1 MLYVSTAASFFVNPW
16 VNGLILGLMVLG
28 VFISFRILDVADLSV
43 EGIVPMITLLTAASI
58 AEGLSPWL
66 VVLISIVIGAICG
79 ALNALLTI
87 YLKTPPL
94 LSGIIVMALTFGIG
108 IMINSL
114 RSGSVSF
121 DASNCDTVFNWLQN
135 GLNSM
140 TSGWDLSARRE
151 FMFWSSYLSY
161 IIVALVILL
170 VIAFVLYF
178 FFGTELGMAIR
189 AVGKNKT
196 MARANGINVNMM
208 TIIGLSISG
217 ALVGLSATLYG
228 QHNTMG
234 LPTDGQGMIVIGLS
248 ALFLGETIC
257 SPHSFKSHLI
267 SALVG
272 SLLYWYLIQILMM
285 IDTNGYML
293 SVYKALL
300 LILIIALQL
309 GIAVVK
315 NKFGPGNKNKQ
326 IEPGN
331 GPSQTRKQIS
341 GMKESFVRHCFGDYY
356 ARS

>member
-1 MLYVSTAASFFVNPW
+1 MLYASAVSSFFVNPW

-28 VFISFRILDVADLSV
+28 VFISFRILDIADLSV
-43 EGIVPMITLLTAASI
+43 EGIVPMITLFTAAMISD
-58 AEGLSPWL
+58 GMNPWL
-66 VVLISIVIGAICG
+66 VLLLSVLMGAACG
-79 ALNALLTI
+79 VFNAILTI
-87 YLKTPPL
+87 HLKTPPL

-108 IMINSL
+108 VMINSI

-121 DASNCDTVFNWLQN
+121 DASERLTIFNWLQN
-135 GLNSM
+135 SLNNIA
-140 TSGWDLSARRE
+140 SGWDLASRRE

-170 VIAFVLYF
+170 ITLFVLYF

-196 MARANGINVNMM
+196 MARANGINISAMM
-208 TIIGLSISG
+208 VIGLAISG
-217 ALVGLSATLYG
+217 GLVGLSATLYG

-248 ALFLGETIC
+248 ALFLGETIF
-257 SPHSFKSHLI
+257 SPRSFKTSLI
-267 SALVG
+267 SAFTG
-272 SLLYWYLIQILMM
+272 SIVYWYLIQLLML
-285 IDTNGYML
+285 IDKQGYML

-300 LILIIALQL
+300 LVVIIALQL
-309 GIAVVK
+309 VIAVVK
-315 NKFGPGNKNKQ
+315 DKLGPGKGEKA

-341 GMKESFVRHCFGDYY
+341 GMKESFMKHCFGE
-356 ARS
+356 R